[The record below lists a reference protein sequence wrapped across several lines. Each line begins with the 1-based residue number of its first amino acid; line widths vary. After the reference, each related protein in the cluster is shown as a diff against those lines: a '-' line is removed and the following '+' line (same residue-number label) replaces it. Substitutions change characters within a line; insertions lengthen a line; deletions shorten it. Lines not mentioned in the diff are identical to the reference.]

1 MGCCVMA
8 ASLRMSPALALLTG
22 LVFLRLT
29 GLLLPR
35 GLLLLL
41 LFLGRGWVL
50 PLLLLTLHLVLLVVL
65 L

>member
-8 ASLRMSPALALLTG
+8 ASLQMSPALALLTG

-29 GLLLPR
+29 GLLLSR